1 LSGPFRLIP
10 TWFEPASVLSAY
22 NYIEHTQN
30 EWGDDIII
38 HTGLRAVDISQ
49 LKDEPGEASEDED
62 PFKDLEIE
70 PPTVRKHKGR
80 QGKRRKAGDGK
91 GPLNKGQQA
100 QVCGVCGEQGH
111 NRKTCSRL
119 TILEGTS
126 QGIGIE

>member
-1 LSGPFRLIP
+1 MKVDRTTTTTAIIDAIAL
-10 TWFEPASVLSAY
+10 
-22 NYIEHTQN
+22 HH
-30 EWGDDIII
+30 GDDIII

-49 LKDEPGEASEDED
+49 LKDGPGETSEDED
-62 PFKDLEIE
+62 PLKVLEIE
-70 PPTVRKHKGR
+70 PPIVRKRKGR
-80 QGKRRKAGDGK
+80 QGQRCKAGDGK
-91 GPLNKGQQA
+91 GPLDKAERA